1 MKKHF
6 LFLLILSIFFASFTA
21 NVSAADT
28 KYCELVSG
36 EGIKFGSEVA
46 CGNEHFYV
54 FDSTNEGIRL
64 LAKYNLN
71 AGETTYRVKI
81 DDSIDYVNDWPA
93 KNAFCSN
100 IMQENGGYIGDT
112 LTEASAFY
120 NNEENNPYCFYSKDT
135 REGEL
140 RQLEE
145 ARSAHWDENGDYLYP
160 QVGDTYIVNGWGW
173 YDNRFE
179 TKEFD
184 FGHFVDTPSVG
195 VPTFEYYPYDT
206 NSSEKYPKLGAHFD
220 NELLDFTVGLHDG
233 TRGIAPILYE
243 YDMKLKNEGY
253 NILSTTIPTLDDL
266 NNAAKTVLGKPF
278 DYENDWSATG
288 EAPEYDVPY
297 SGWRGNLTV
306 RNMTIKEYFGD
317 DYSWLWDRSYWL
329 RTATRYLYRSND
341 NDPSGLFVNQLG
353 DVCSTSIHQ
362 PVGSGG
368 CGMLL
373 GSKLGL
379 GLRPLITVDAVQ
391 FRIRTESTDG
401 GEVEAPSVA
410 FGNDNIAL
418 RAIAKAGYRLAG
430 LTVQTEAGS
439 TIVLSEE
446 ELERDNDG
454 NIVLRADRFTMPF
467 RNVVIKTNW
476 ESSIPESDAKNDT
489 PEEPG
494 ADTSDAAEDEKF
506 NPTAD
511 NNIPNAPNT
520 YDSGVVQYYIVIA
533 CAAVAII
540 AATISARDKRS

>member
-1 MKKHF
+1 MKKQF
-6 LFLLILSIFFASFTA
+6 LFLLILSVIFTSFPV
-21 NVSAADT
+21 NVSATDT

-54 FDSTNEGIRL
+54 FDSTDEGIRL

-71 AGETTYRVKI
+71 AGETTYRVKV

-93 KNAFCSN
+93 KDAYCSN

-120 NNEENNPYCFYSKDT
+120 HNEENNPYCFYSKNT

-173 YDNRFE
+173 YDDRFE

-184 FGHFVDTPSVG
+184 FGHFVDTPSG
-195 VPTFEYYPYDT
+195 VSAFEYYPYDT
-206 NSSEKYPKLGAHFD
+206 NSSEKYPILGPRSYI
-220 NELLDFTVGLHDG
+220 ELLDFTVGLHDG

-266 NNAAKTVLGKPF
+266 SNAAKTVLGKPF
-278 DYENDWSATG
+278 DYENDWSAIG

-306 RNMTIKEYFGD
+306 RNMAIKEYFGD

-329 RTATRYLYRSND
+329 RTATKYLYHNNE
-341 NDPSGLFVNQLG
+341 NDPSGLFVNQRG
-353 DVCSTSIHQ
+353 DICSTSIHQ
-362 PVGSGG
+362 SVGSGG
-368 CGMLL
+368 CGLLL

-379 GLRPLITVDAVQ
+379 GLRPLITVDAVR

-430 LTVQTEAGS
+430 LTAQTEAGS

-467 RNVVIKTNW
+467 RNVVIKTSW
-476 ESSIPESDAKNDT
+476 ESSIPESDAKNVT
-489 PEEPG
+489 PEEPDAG
-494 ADTSDAAEDEKF
+494 TSDAAEDKKF

-520 YDSGVVQYYIVIA
+520 YDSGVVQYCIVIA

-540 AATISARDKRS
+540 ATTISARDKRS